1 MDQRATMTRPGEKGA
16 ICIFDYFGYREY
28 LADVFNYLK
37 VNRKGFSHR
46 SFSREAGIASHN
58 FLPRI
63 LQGTPQLS
71 REYVQQ
77 VAQFLKLGPKE
88 EKYLSCLVDFNNA
101 RKPSDKERCL
111 KHLLSLRV
119 VNNEYRLKDEK
130 LHFFDKWYYPV
141 VRELVV
147 ICDFQE
153 DYNKL
158 ARHCVPR
165 ITARQAKSAVAFL
178 LDNGLIQRGDNG
190 RYSVTNAIIS
200 TEPEVD
206 SAIIPKYHK
215 ITLKQCLDAVE
226 SVKREDR
233 SFSSSTLLVS
243 KKLYREIK
251 EEIFHFR
258 KRLLSM
264 AKDCPNPEMVCF
276 TGFQLLPRSEPI
288 QNDGAETGGN
298 AV

>member
-1 MDQRATMTRPGEKGA
+1 MNKDKEMPV
-16 ICIFDYFGYREY
+16 CIFDYFGYREY
-28 LADVFNYLK
+28 LTDVFQHLK
-37 VNRKGFSHR
+37 TSRKGFSHR

-63 LQGTPQLS
+63 LRGSRNLS
-71 REYVQQ
+71 REYVPQ
-77 VAQFLKLGPKE
+77 VARYLRLGGKE
-88 EKYLSCLVDFNNA
+88 ERYLSNLVDFNNA
-101 RKPSDKERCL
+101 KKPSDKEKFL
-111 KHLLSLRV
+111 KQLLSLRLM
-119 VNNEYRLKDEK
+119 NDEYRLKDEK

-141 VRELVV
+141 MRELVV

-158 ARHCVPR
+158 ARHCIPR

-178 LDNGLIQRGDNG
+178 MKNGLITRNHDG

-215 ITLKQCLDAVE
+215 ATIKQCLDAVE

-233 SFSSSTLLVS
+233 NFSSSTLLVS
-243 KKLYREIK
+243 RHLYEEIKREIL
-251 EEIFHFR
+251 HFR

-264 AKDCPNPEMVCF
+264 AKDCRNPELVCF

-288 QNDGAETGGN
+288 ERDEGE
-298 AV
+298 AVGKDRLIP